1 MHNASQ
7 SFVQMHLIDSIKI
20 IISQLIKIPVLYDG
34 AFLKIWAQDGNFN
47 LWFWS
52 SNVSRLGDWNVYIG
66 FSEMHEL

>member
-34 AFLKIWAQDGNFN
+34 ASLKIWAQDGNFN
-47 LWFWS
+47 LWFS
-52 SNVSRLGDWNVYIG
+52 YLG
-66 FSEMHEL
+66 